1 MRGQNNNGRTGVISF
16 AHPVEQ
22 ADRSNNQL
30 DEAGRAILQLLGRAA
45 DIAEGN
51 NRQAIDKAQKLSH
64 QLHAAED
71 RIREPSDRRAIE
83 TCLFL
88 LLRLPSVLQPP
99 CRWRSMARAGLIEQW
114 LRRAYSFQGLGTEP
128 YRPIRL

>member
-1 MRGQNNNGRTGVISF
+1 MSGFVRSPAGASPMRGQNNNGRTDVIPS
-16 AHPVEQ
+16 AHAVEQ

-30 DEAGRAILQLLGRAA
+30 DEAGQAILQLLGRAA

-71 RIREPSDRRAIE
+71 RIRELEAKVASLRERADH
-83 TCLFL
+83 
-88 LLRLPSVLQPP
+88 
-99 CRWRSMARAGLIEQW
+99 AAQW
-114 LRRAYSFQGLGTEP
+114 LLTVHKEIEDRFLRQN
-128 YRPIRL
+128 IRQTAKR